1 MYGLWTFRPS
11 KHDVMDCFVFKLER
25 SLLVKRKA
33 GLVTDVD

>member
-1 MYGLWTFRPS
+1 
-11 KHDVMDCFVFKLER
+11 MDCFVFKLER